1 MGYENIKSFKH
12 IYYNSRQ
19 HLVSKALNFLSPVSY
34 SSVLDSFRA
43 DFDENDWD
51 INSSTSHDTGN
62 LKQGSQNLPGL
73 TNSIKLRSTAKN
85 SIVTYSAIQKVFKS
99 RFDESRSNT
108 NFKDITNSFVSYP
121 FLTEPKSP
129 YENMLGKNKESFFN
143 IN

>member
-1 MGYENIKSFKH
+1 M
-12 IYYNSRQ
+12 
-19 HLVSKALNFLSPVSY
+19 
-34 SSVLDSFRA
+34 
-43 DFDENDWD
+43 
-51 INSSTSHDTGN
+51 GN
-62 LKQGSQNLPGL
+62 LKQVSQGLPGL

-129 YENMLGKNKESFFN
+129 YENILGKNKESFFN
-143 IN
+143 INLYTKEMKNNYSTYLGV